1 MTETGDDYLE
11 HPVDI
16 YVMGVL
22 VRRTTWKVHKNS
34 LVGSLA
40 AGQYTAALSKAQAMQ
55 QDIDA
60 ILAGQE
66 EL

>member
-1 MTETGDDYLE
+1 MNATDDDYIE

-40 AGQYTAALSKAQAMQ
+40 AWQYTEALSKAHAMQ

-60 ILAGQE
+60 ILAVDE
-66 EL
+66 EA